1 MKPADTKKF
10 IKDLKKEIY
19 KLDLQIDLA
28 KSGMD
33 IAKSLGDKADYKSN
47 KLEYDKFIVQK
58 KIKNNVLQTTLNKIS
73 MDNKART
80 TNKTN

>member
-28 KSGMD
+28 KS
-33 IAKSLGDKADYKSN
+33 
-47 KLEYDKFIVQK
+47 
-58 KIKNNVLQTTLNKIS
+58 
-73 MDNKART
+73 
-80 TNKTN
+80 

>member
-33 IAKSLGDKADYKSN
+33 IAKKSRGIKLIIKAIN
-47 KLEYDKFIVQK
+47 
-58 KIKNNVLQTTLNKIS
+58 
-73 MDNKART
+73 
-80 TNKTN
+80 

>member
-47 KLEYDKFIVQK
+47 KLKLIVQK
-58 KIKNNVLQTTLNKIS
+58 NIKNDLLQSTLNKLS
-73 MDNKART
+73 MDKMART
-80 TNKTN
+80 TNKTF